1 MPNSSGGQQEVEQQ
15 EEEEVEVGKGAGE
28 LEFRQQDEEQVVK
41 RRITVSWRPNSR
53 KASGMLRK
61 YLQSELESYFVP
73 MKVNTMRVASEK
85 RMLREVAF
93 TEKVISASFCGSR
106 LPELHFVLDSNEKK
120 VKAGKSSREG

>member
-15 EEEEVEVGKGAGE
+15 EDEEVEVGKGEGE

-85 RMLREVAF
+85 RMLRQVAF
-93 TEKVISASFCGSR
+93 TEKVISTSFW
-106 LPELHFVLDSNEKK
+106 ELHLQHFLLDSNEKK
-120 VKAGKSSREG
+120 VKAGKSTREG

>member
-15 EEEEVEVGKGAGE
+15 EDEEVEVGKGEGE

-61 YLQSELESYFVP
+61 YLQSELESY
-73 MKVNTMRVASEK
+73 
-85 RMLREVAF
+85 L
-93 TEKVISASFCGSR
+93 CQ
-106 LPELHFVLDSNEKK
+106 
-120 VKAGKSSREG
+120 